1 MKRVHT
7 LEFEDLAWFP
17 DVLRNAMTRVI
28 VVFSRVVGVRDGLV
42 AVITR
47 VLREER
53 LDRIVDL
60 GSGAGGVM
68 PEVLQQIRQQPG
80 LETTE
85 LLLTDL
91 YPNRDTVE
99 AIRAQGR
106 REIAY
111 RSEPL
116 SALQLEDAPAGLKT
130 MVNCFHHMR
139 PAQAGAI
146 LESAQRHRQPLLV
159 YEIAE
164 PPMPFALWCLGLP
177 LNLAFVGLMA
187 LLLTPFVRPL
197 SVGQL
202 FFTYLIPIIPLFYAW
217 DGANSVP
224 RVYSRA
230 DLDELL
236 DPIRRNDYAWETG
249 QAQKG
254 QGTGFYLLGRP
265 LQPSQTT
272 HPSHGHPLHPE
283 SP

>member
-17 DVLRNAMTRVI
+17 DALRNAMTRVI
-28 VVFSRVVGVRDGLV
+28 VVFSRVVGVRAGLA
-42 AVITR
+42 AVVSR
-47 VLREER
+47 VLREEQ
-53 LDRIVDL
+53 LDRVVDL

-68 PEVLQQIRQQPG
+68 PEVLEQIRQQPG
-80 LETTE
+80 LEATE

-99 AIRAQGR
+99 AVAAQGR
-106 REIAY
+106 PEISY

-116 SALQLEDAPAGLKT
+116 SALDLEGAPGGLKT

-139 PAQAGAI
+139 PPQARAI

-164 PPMPFALWCLGLP
+164 PPMPFVLWCLGLP
-177 LNLAFVGLMA
+177 LNLAFVALMA
-187 LLLTPFVRPL
+187 FLLTPFVRPL
-197 SVGQL
+197 SFGQL
-202 FFTYLIPIIPLFYAW
+202 FFTYVIPIIPLFYAW

-236 DPIRRNDYAWETG
+236 EPLRCDDYAWETG
-249 QAQKG
+249 QAEKG

-265 LQPSQTT
+265 L
-272 HPSHGHPLHPE
+272 
-283 SP
+283 

>member
-17 DVLRNAMTRVI
+17 AWLRDAMTRVL
-28 VVFSRVVGVRDGLV
+28 VVFSRVVGVPAGLA
-42 AVITR
+42 AVLSR
-47 VLREER
+47 VLREEEI
-53 LDRIVDL
+53 DRVVDL

-68 PEVLQQIRQQPG
+68 PDVLDRVRREPG
-80 LETTE
+80 LEDVK

-99 AIRAQGR
+99 AVRAQGR
-106 REIAY
+106 PEIAY

-116 SALQLEDAPAGLKT
+116 SALDLEDAPAGLKT

-139 PAQAGAI
+139 PPQARAI
-146 LESAQRHRQPLLV
+146 LESAQCHRQPLLV

-164 PPMPFALWCLGLP
+164 PPMPFVLWCLSLP
-177 LNLAFVGLMA
+177 LNLAFVALTA

-197 SVGQL
+197 SFGQL
-202 FFTYLIPIIPLFYAW
+202 FFTYVIPIIPLFYAW

-236 DPIRRNDYAWETG
+236 EPLRRDDYAWETG
-249 QAQKG
+249 QAEKG

-265 LQPSQTT
+265 L
-272 HPSHGHPLHPE
+272 
-283 SP
+283 